1 MILYVWSAIN
11 FGESHKMQAETTSKK
26 QEELNSFILDLAKN
40 PLDNQDKVK
49 AKTLLL
55 KDIYSEG
62 FHHLYSQFFPLITN
76 IFDENDYSSD
86 LLVTNLEAIKVFAE
100 EDYSKKDNV
109 IKEGHVNAIRK
120 LCDHINLEVAR
131 MSYNIKNKQQAED
144 ITTLLAE
151 SQEEVKKVRAE
162 LQKSQEE
169 LAHSQDELKD
179 TSNALKEATDK
190 IKDSQGQIVAVL
202 SIFAAIVVAF
212 AGGIG
217 LFGNSIASSGNTP
230 ILNLLLIIFACGIV
244 LIDAIT
250 ALIYAVSKL
259 VGKSIFSK
267 CVNEECNCK
276 NKKGTPLCNSL
287 DKIRKKLP
295 FVFWVNVILLVI
307 IGILIIL
314 YGTNVKWQFM

>member
-1 MILYVWSAIN
+1 
-11 FGESHKMQAETTSKK
+11 MQAETTSKK
-26 QEELNSFILDLAKN
+26 QKDLNDFILDLAKN
-40 PLDNQDKVK
+40 PLDNPDKVK
-49 AKTLLL
+49 AKALLL

-62 FHHLYSQFFPLITN
+62 FHHLYSQFFPLITR

-100 EDYSKKDNV
+100 EDYNKKENV

-144 ITTLLAE
+144 INQLLVI
-151 SQEEVKKVRAE
+151 SREEVKKVRAE

-169 LAHSQDELKD
+169 LARSQEESKI

-217 LFGNSIASSGNTP
+217 LFGNSISSSGSAP
-230 ILNLLLIIFACGIV
+230 ILNLLLIIFSCGIV

-267 CVNEECNCK
+267 CINEECNCK
-276 NKKGTPLCNSL
+276 NKKGKPLCN
-287 DKIRKKLP
+287 
-295 FVFWVNVILLVI
+295 
-307 IGILIIL
+307 
-314 YGTNVKWQFM
+314 

>member
-1 MILYVWSAIN
+1 
-11 FGESHKMQAETTSKK
+11 MQAETTRKK
-26 QEELNSFILDLAKN
+26 QEELNNFILDLAKN
-40 PLDNQDKVK
+40 PLDEQDKVK
-49 AKTLLL
+49 AKALLL

-100 EDYSKKDNV
+100 EDYSKKENV

-131 MSYNIKNKQQAED
+131 MSYNIKNERQAED
-144 ITTLLAE
+144 ITKLLAE

-162 LQKSQEE
+162 LQKSQ
-169 LAHSQDELKD
+169 DELNV
-179 TSNALKEATDK
+179 TSKALNEATDK

-217 LFGNSIASSGNTP
+217 LFGNSISSSGSAP

-259 VGKSIFSK
+259 VGRNIFSK
-267 CVNEECNCK
+267 CINEDCICK
-276 NKKGTPLCNSL
+276 NKKGKPLCNCA
-287 DKIRKKLP
+287 DKIRKRLP
-295 FVFWVNVILLVI
+295 FVFWINIILLVI
-307 IGILIIL
+307 IGILIVL